1 MDLKYVLEPKNVAV
15 IGASK
20 DTSKLGHVIFRNF
33 IESGFQ
39 GNVYPI
45 NPTTDIIMNSRC
57 YPSVKDVPGSIDS
70 AIIVIPAAYAAKA
83 MQECADKGI
92 KGVVMITS
100 GFAEVGNVKGEQEIA
115 KIAKDNDI
123 AMIGPNC
130 LGVINPAARVDSVF
144 LPMYKLK
151 RPKLGEIAFI
161 TQSGAV
167 GSAVI
172 DLAADMGVGMS
183 KFISYGNA
191 SVVNE
196 THLLEYLR
204 EDKKTK
210 VIAAYV
216 ETTKEGRRFIDVAK
230 EVTKE
235 KPIIL
240 IKAGKT
246 AGGTRA
252 AASHTA
258 SMAGSAEVYS
268 AAFRQARIIEV
279 KALTDLFDYSKIFM
293 QPPPKGQR
301 VAILTNGG
309 GAGVLTADEVEKSGM
324 KLADFKPETKDD
336 LRRKLPSYVNI
347 NNPLDLAGDADTARY
362 KAALDLLMVDEN
374 IDAIIVILLFQTI
387 SLDSSVNNVIL
398 GAAAQNR
405 KPIIAISIGG
415 QLTNMNKQILES
427 NGVPTYSAPEV
438 GVDALAKLTW
448 YYKCISQGQCG
459 PL

>member
-1 MDLKYVLEPKNVAV
+1 
-15 IGASK
+15 
-20 DTSKLGHVIFRNF
+20 
-33 IESGFQ
+33 
-39 GNVYPI
+39 
-45 NPTTDIIMNSRC
+45 
-57 YPSVKDVPGSIDS
+57 
-70 AIIVIPAAYAAKA
+70 
-83 MQECADKGI
+83 
-92 KGVVMITS
+92 
-100 GFAEVGNVKGEQEIA
+100 
-115 KIAKDNDI
+115 
-123 AMIGPNC
+123 
-130 LGVINPAARVDSVF
+130 
-144 LPMYKLK
+144 
-151 RPKLGEIAFI
+151 
-161 TQSGAV
+161 
-167 GSAVI
+167 
-172 DLAADMGVGMS
+172 
-183 KFISYGNA
+183 
-191 SVVNE
+191 
-196 THLLEYLR
+196 
-204 EDKKTK
+204 
-210 VIAAYV
+210 
-216 ETTKEGRRFIDVAK
+216 
-230 EVTKE
+230 
-235 KPIIL
+235 
-240 IKAGKT
+240 
-246 AGGTRA
+246 
-252 AASHTA
+252 
-258 SMAGSAEVYS
+258 MAGSAEVYS
-268 AAFRQARIIEV
+268 AAFKQARIIEV

-362 KAALDLLMVDEN
+362 KMALDLLMVDEN

-415 QLTNMNKQILES
+415 QFTSMNKQILES